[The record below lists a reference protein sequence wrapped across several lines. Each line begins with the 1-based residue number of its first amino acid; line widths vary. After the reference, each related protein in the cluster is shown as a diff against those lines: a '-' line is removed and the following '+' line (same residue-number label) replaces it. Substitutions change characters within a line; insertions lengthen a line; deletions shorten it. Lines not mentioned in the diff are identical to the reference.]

1 MIDVSGEVVLT
12 HPLGKP
18 PGGEV
23 VMDQGCPHGVEHD
36 VVHGCERM
44 GWQPPEGRRSSHY
57 LYRSGQLLVST
68 DEEPRARRWLDD
80 HGVVVVEDE
89 EPDGRVGGCLEK
101 LGLSR
106 IRVDEA
112 QLSVPQIIPLIDALE
127 GPRVRP
133 HQVMVAAFHFHVG
146 PATLPRVASAKELG
160 SFPPVSAAQVGQA
173 VPEVLVLDTGIVHKD
188 LPDIVHGRCRG
199 NAERVDPTKPLP
211 RAGGHGNFIAGLI
224 CKHTRITEV
233 EVRDVIDECGFVDDL
248 ALAASLDE
256 IPDTVDIVN
265 LSFGGYGFDGDMVA
279 TVAQLKALAFRN
291 PELVIVAAAG
301 NDGTDVP
308 FLPAALPNVIS
319 VAAVTQNGEGALE
332 RACFSNYGPW
342 VDACAEGVDRVST
355 FLKFDGQLATYEP
368 PHACRVDQ
376 EPGATAAAA
385 PAAVSRTFQ
394 KRAKWSGTSFAAP
407 LVTAAIA
414 QRMETEGQTAREAA
428 RELIFDPT
436 LPRRPGLGVFV
447 KPKELPGPASSGTDD
462 ATGSPSP

>member
-1 MIDVSGEVVLT
+1 
-12 HPLGKP
+12 
-18 PGGEV
+18 
-23 VMDQGCPHGVEHD
+23 MDQGCPHGVEHD

-68 DEEPRARRWLDD
+68 DEEPRARKWLDD
-80 HGVVVVEDE
+80 HGVAVAEDE
-89 EPDGRVGGCLEK
+89 EPDDRVRGCLQK

-127 GPRVRP
+127 GPRLRP
-133 HQVMVAAFHFHVG
+133 NQVLVAAFHFHVG
-146 PATLPRVASAKELG
+146 PATLPEAASAKELG
-160 SFPPVSAAQVGQA
+160 SFPPVSAALEPQPA
-173 VPEVLVLDTGIVHKD
+173 PKVLVLDTGVVHED
-188 LPDIVHGRCRG
+188 LPDVVRSRCNG
-199 NAERVDPTKPLP
+199 NPEVVDPEKPLP
-211 RAGGHGNFIAGLI
+211 RAGGHGNFVAGLI
-224 CKHTRITEV
+224 CKHTEITQV

-256 IPDTVDIVN
+256 IPQDVDILN
-265 LSFGGYGFDGDMVA
+265 LSLGGYGFDGDMVA
-279 TVAQLKALAFRN
+279 TVAQLKALTFRN
-291 PELVIVAAAG
+291 PGLVIVAAAG

-319 VAAVTQNGEGALE
+319 VAAVTRNGDVEPE

-368 PHACRVDQ
+368 PHACRGDQ
-376 EPGATAAAA
+376 EPVATAAA
-385 PAAVSRTFQ
+385 PTAVSRTFQ

-407 LVTAAIA
+407 LVVAAIA
-414 QRMETEGQTAREAA
+414 QRMESEGQSAREAA
-428 RELIFDPT
+428 RDLIFDPA
-436 LPRRPGLGVFV
+436 LPRRAGLGVFV
-447 KPKELPGPASSGTDD
+447 EPQRLQG
-462 ATGSPSP
+462 